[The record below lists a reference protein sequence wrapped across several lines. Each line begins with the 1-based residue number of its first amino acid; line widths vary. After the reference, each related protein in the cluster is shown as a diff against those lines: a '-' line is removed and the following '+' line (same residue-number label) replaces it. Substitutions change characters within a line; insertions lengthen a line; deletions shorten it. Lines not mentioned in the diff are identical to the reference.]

1 MFCPA
6 CATAVEPG
14 LAACPSCGEP
24 LPVVGGVVSAAIGS
38 PPAAVRTAIKLLWVA
53 VGIGLFT
60 LAVSLITVA
69 GRLPSVPLFLAPI
82 LLITVVWVLAIVFTV
97 RRSNMA
103 RILVFLLVAYSAFNL
118 LFRLWLFV
126 VQANPGA
133 LVAFLELGLRIYAVY
148 LLLRPESN
156 AWFRTEQG
164 SSSSL

>member
-24 LPVVGGVVSAAIGS
+24 LPVIRAVVPAVIES

-60 LAVSLITVA
+60 LAISLITVA
-69 GRLPSVPLFLAPI
+69 SRLPSVPLFLAPI
-82 LLITVVWVLAIVFTV
+82 LLLTVVWVLAVVFTA

-118 LFRLWLFV
+118 LIRFRLFV

-133 LVAFLELGLRIYAVY
+133 LIAFLELGLRIYAVY

-156 AWFRTEQG
+156 QWFAAKAGGTG
-164 SSSSL
+164 

>member
-6 CATAVEPG
+6 CATAIEPG

-24 LPVVGGVVSAAIGS
+24 LPVIRGAVPAAVIGS
-38 PPAAVRTAIKLLWVA
+38 PPAAVRTAIKVLWAA

-60 LAVSLITVA
+60 LAVTVITLASRVSNLP
-69 GRLPSVPLFLAPI
+69 RLLAPS
-82 LLITVVWVLAIVFTV
+82 LLIAAVWVLAIVFTA
-97 RRSNMA
+97 RRTNIA

-118 LFRLWLFV
+118 LIRLRLFV

-156 AWFRTEQG
+156 QWFATNTSG
-164 SSSSL
+164 TG

>member
-24 LPVVGGVVSAAIGS
+24 LPVRGAVSTAIGS
-38 PPAAVRTAIKLLWVA
+38 APAVVRTAIKLLWTA

-60 LAVSLITVA
+60 LTVSLITVA
-69 GRLPSVPLFLAPI
+69 GRVPSLPLFLAPI
-82 LLITVVWVLAIVFTV
+82 LLVTVVWVLAILFIA
-97 RRSNMA
+97 RRSNIS
-103 RILVFLLVAYSAFNL
+103 RILVFLLVAYSAFTL
-118 LFRLWLFV
+118 LIRLRLFI

-133 LVAFLELGLRIYAVY
+133 LVALLELGLRIYAVY

-156 AWFRTEQG
+156 QWFTTKV
-164 SSSSL
+164 